1 MVVTELWWNF
11 RFTSEE
17 VTGQN
22 QVKASVQRRI
32 RQNIAD
38 EVSSWDSLSLSI
50 LLDASVHL
58 SQCECRKVGNLIWFE
73 GVSGCAGPV
82 SRFGAAAG

>member
-1 MVVTELWWNF
+1 MPPATVPEVTAGVVGVF

-22 QVKASVQRRI
+22 QVKASVQRKI

-38 EVSSWDSLSLSI
+38 EVIFLHYHVP
-50 LLDASVHL
+50 LLPELVTPAHM
-58 SQCECRKVGNLIWFE
+58 
-73 GVSGCAGPV
+73 SG
-82 SRFGAAAG
+82 SRE